1 MKHLIKNPRDF
12 WAGVMFFVVGALF
25 AGIAL
30 TYKLGTAARMGPGF
44 FPFYLGVILAGLGI
58 AIGVSGLRL
67 KNAGPGVEK
76 FHWVPVFWVL
86 FPIVVFG
93 VLLKIIGMIVS
104 GLLVVVLSSIGSED
118 FKLRPALWLALGL
131 VAFCSLAFVG
141 GLKLPI
147 PLCPGFEFFEQ
158 FRLCRY

>member
-12 WAGVMFFVVGALF
+12 WAGIMFLATGGVF

-44 FPFYLGVILAGLGI
+44 FPFALGVILALLGL
-58 AIGVSGLRL
+58 AITVAALREG
-67 KNAGPGVEK
+67 NTGPAVDK
-76 FHWVPVFWVL
+76 FHWKPVFWVL
-86 FPIVVFG
+86 MPIVVFG
-93 VLLKIIGMIVS
+93 FLLKILGMVVMGLFVVIVS
-104 GLLVVVLSSIGSED
+104 SLGSEE
-118 FKLRPALWLALGL
+118 FRLRPVALLAIGL
-131 VAFCSLAFVG
+131 VIFCSLAFVA

-158 FRLCRY
+158 FAVCRV

>member
-12 WAGVMFFVVGALF
+12 WAGVMFLVVGGLF

-44 FPFYLGVILAGLGI
+44 FPFFLGLILAGLGI
-58 AIGVSGLRL
+58 GILVSSLRL

-76 FHWVPVFWVL
+76 FHWYPVFWVL

-93 VLLKIIGMIVS
+93 VLLKILGMIVS
-104 GLLVVVLSSIGSED
+104 GLLVVILSSIASEE
-118 FKLRPALWLALGL
+118 FKLRPALWLAVGL
-131 VAFCSLAFVG
+131 VIFCSLAFVG

-147 PLCPGFEFFEQ
+147 PLCPGMEFFDK
-158 FRLCRY
+158 FAMCRG